1 MAFQT
6 VKGYDV
12 EHASSL
18 LVYENLFPEIQH
30 INGKGVTDKY
40 TPSNDVESVMYIDV
54 MRVLP
59 YAPRFRQIGGANNG
73 AYHNAA
79 NNGYANAPQP
89 QHYTIPLD
97 LFYDEGVPITSS
109 QIYANPVALKAVV
122 LAQLVKTAGMAIN
135 IITYAKQIE
144 GFFRNGDN
152 FDKAKTHSKGSIEA
166 ADVTADEIAE
176 AVYGY
181 DPAAV
186 GSAANSPTMKFISAN
201 GSLSDGIP
209 EIGALTVPSDERQ
222 AFVSP
227 AFNVL
232 MKGQYMQNA
241 SEASARI
248 LATGFIN
255 PFTQS
260 ESARIDSRTG
270 MCGMYDDVDC
280 FMFNKVTRQFV
291 YVALGIAGTS
301 NDAAADLAACRASL
315 DKIGAIIVYG
325 AGTCRGIVGPTV
337 EANPNTYYGGV
348 YILPKMK
355 VGVECLHGAT
365 IKMVINAGA
374 GATSGWSAADIA
386 KLMNKLTFTPIDGV
400 TIKGNVAGFND
411 GTTN

>member
-1 MAFQT
+1 
-6 VKGYDV
+6 
-12 EHASSL
+12 
-18 LVYENLFPEIQH
+18 
-30 INGKGVTDKY
+30 
-40 TPSNDVESVMYIDV
+40 
-54 MRVLP
+54 
-59 YAPRFRQIGGANNG
+59 
-73 AYHNAA
+73 
-79 NNGYANAPQP
+79 
-89 QHYTIPLD
+89 
-97 LFYDEGVPITSS
+97 
-109 QIYANPVALKAVV
+109 
-122 LAQLVKTAGMAIN
+122 
-135 IITYAKQIE
+135 
-144 GFFRNGDN
+144 
-152 FDKAKTHSKGSIEA
+152 
-166 ADVTADEIAE
+166 
-176 AVYGY
+176 
-181 DPAAV
+181 
-186 GSAANSPTMKFISAN
+186 
-201 GSLSDGIP
+201 
-209 EIGALTVPSDERQ
+209 
-222 AFVSP
+222 
-227 AFNVL
+227 
-232 MKGQYMQNA
+232 MQNA

-374 GATSGWSAADIA
+374 NAAAGWSAADIA
-386 KLMNKLTFTPIDGV
+386 KLMNNLTFTPIDGV

>member
-1 MAFQT
+1 MFRINENYLKLPGSYLFSTIGKKVNAYSAAHPD
-6 VKGYDV
+6 KKIIRLGIGDV
-12 EHASSL
+12 TQP
-18 LVYENLFPEIQH
+18 LVPAIIDAMHSAVDEM
-30 INGKGVTDKY
+30 GKAETFRG
-40 TPSNDVESVMYIDV
+40 
-54 MRVLP
+54 
-59 YAPRFRQIGGANNG
+59 YAPDLGYEFLR
-73 AYHNAA
+73 NAIA
-79 NNGYANAPQP
+79 DNDY
-89 QHYTIPLD
+89 
-97 LFYDEGVPITSS
+97 
-109 QIYANPVALKAVV
+109 KAR
-122 LAQLVKTAGMAIN
+122 GCDI
-135 IITYAKQIE
+135 
-144 GFFRNGDN
+144 
-152 FDKAKTHSKGSIEA
+152 S
-166 ADVTADEIAE
+166 ADEIASSVF
-176 AVYGY
+176 AF
-181 DPAAV
+181 DPTV
-186 GSAANSPTMKFISAN
+186 GATDANSAPNAFLSAN
-201 GSLSDGIP
+201 EEFNDGIP
-209 EIGALTVPSDERQ
+209 EIGAFTVPADERQ
-222 AFVSP
+222 GFITPQLNKLLKS
-227 AFNVL
+227 
-232 MKGQYMQNA
+232 QYLQNA

-386 KLMNKLTFTPIDGV
+386 KMMNTLTFTPIDGV